1 MRPIRDKEPIIQLG
15 VRLKELRKKNE
26 LTQQAVAEQLQVDR
40 STYAKYE
47 IGRVCPDQQ
56 GLLAL
61 AELFGVTVDYLL
73 GREGTTP
80 SPVLADGGEIAP
92 LELTPD
98 EMLLIQTFRTL
109 SPEEREQLI
118 REIREYRTARRDTK

>member
-15 VRLKELRKKNE
+15 ARLKELRKQNK
-26 LTQQAVAEQLQVDR
+26 LTQQAVADRLQVDR
-40 STYAKYE
+40 STYTKYE

-73 GREGTTP
+73 GRDGTTP
-80 SPVLADGGEIAP
+80 ASVLADGGEDAP

-98 EMLLIQTFRTL
+98 EMFLIQTFRTL
-109 SPEEREQLI
+109 PPEEREQLM
-118 REIREYRTARRDTK
+118 RETRERRAARWG

>member
-1 MRPIRDKEPIIQLG
+1 MGRNKKTEDALFGIRL
-15 VRLKELRKKNE
+15 RELRKQHK